1 MNHTTRF
8 ARRPARWAPAIAV
21 TAILASAALGQ
32 NLSSNPSQRPGPA
45 PTATTTTSAST
56 PVQAHAIMGAN
67 AKGVAAKLKEIYGGY
82 PNLLITDTINGQIVV
97 QGPPVVQQE
106 IAHWLAAEGLSPQ
119 TASSR
124 PSSVEP
130 AAYSEPQTMVTTTWR
145 LKNLS
150 ARDFESKLVR
160 TWGSNLQ
167 SSQDQ
172 IGDVATFRFP
182 ATAAGTTSIVVDRR
196 ANTAT
201 ITLPRSSAPSWER
214 LMTILDSRPRSP
226 SEQTAIKPLVN
237 ADAATIRRA
246 VSILTQVFSSGGD
259 PHRKFHIGQF
269 VSMLFQQAVLA
280 QVAAQPAGGAQPPLP
295 LPPPPAPGA
304 PGVETAAQ
312 PLTPGAPSIAS
323 MEAIARINNVQI
335 EILEDVIVVR
345 GRKEDVDRVLQII
358 EQIEQQSLQFKP
370 AIEIYYLKHV
380 DSTAMSDMINQL
392 APVAFQRLG
401 SVTVQALQRP
411 NAVLLIGRKENIPS
425 LIELIAKLD
434 VPAPADGERRIFR
447 LEHMSAIDM
456 ERTIR
461 NFFVT
466 RPPTDTTLRPGL
478 GTRSVVIADYRSN
491 SLVVQA
497 APRDMVEI
505 TKLIGELDVPTA
517 SVNYE
522 VRVFKLRN
530 SIAETLATVLE
541 ESITA
546 AAASTT
552 ATAAVGAA
560 TQGTAARATPPAVSL
575 QFERL
580 GPDGVQL
587 IKSGIVANVR
597 VNADTRTNSLIIV
610 GPTTAMGLM
619 AALVEQLDTL
629 PASVARIK
637 VFTIR
642 NGDAT
647 ALAEMLTNLFGQ
659 PQQANQQAPGQVS
672 PTGQGESA
680 IVPLRFSVDQRTNSI
695 IATGNEGDLNVIYHI
710 LTRLDEGDI
719 RQRRTTV
726 YRLRNAPA
734 QDVSNALTSLL
745 QQNLLLIQSAPELV
759 TPVETLDRQVIVVPE
774 VVTNSLIVSATERYF
789 NEITKIIETLDK
801 RPPMV
806 VIQVVLAEVTLSDTE
821 QFGVEWGLQ
830 DALMFDRGIPAA
842 PGAALAPGY
851 NFNSTPVILPN
862 QNSATSLA
870 TAPRVATQA
879 LSNLTLGRTDPTL
892 GFGGLVLS
900 ASSESVNVL
909 LRALEA
915 SSRAQIISRPQ
926 VQTLDNLPAF
936 VQVGALVPRIT
947 GAATTGLSV
956 VPILNDIN
964 VGLILQVTPRVS
976 LDGTI
981 AMQVYAEKSSVGPDA
996 TGIPVTTDSNG
1007 NVIRSPQ
1014 IPRTLAQTTVLSR
1027 SGQTI
1032 VLGGLITNDQ
1042 EEETRRVPY
1051 LADIPVIGRLFRF
1064 DFVTKKRTE
1073 LLIIMTP
1080 YLVTSEDQIDWI
1092 NARESERMSW
1102 CVADLVNIHGPVPL
1116 GGNPAFNS
1124 GPTPVIFPDLQPGG
1138 IPTNPTLGPS
1148 GPPGSPNFPV
1158 GPTPYGEV
1166 PILQGRGGAANL
1178 PTLAPSGPVP
1188 AGAMPPGPMPY
1199 LEPARPAAPSVPPP
1213 PPPGPGGLGSSRRT
1227 NEGYLVPQP
1236 PSLMPA
1242 PAQNGQNGLAPP
1254 MIQPAAPPVGTGIT
1268 PVANNEPWPTP
1279 PQAIVPLQYQQLPPT
1294 GGADPGQYPQR
1305 LPPSGFAPA
1314 QYQQPLPPH

>member
-8 ARRPARWAPAIAV
+8 ARPACWALAIALL
-21 TAILASAALGQ
+21 AMLASAAPAQQVGQ
-32 NLSSNPSQRPGPA
+32 QVAQQLPQRPVQAPA
-45 PTATTTTSAST
+45 TAPTTSATT
-56 PVQAHAIMGAN
+56 PVQAHAIVGAN
-67 AKGVAAKLKEIYGGY
+67 AKGVAAKLREIYGGY
-82 PNLLITDTINGQIVV
+82 PNLLITDTISGQIVV
-97 QGPPVVQQE
+97 QGPPNVQQE
-106 IAHWLAAEGLSPQ
+106 IERWLAAEGLTVPPVSHEPSPI
-119 TASSR
+119 
-124 PSSVEP
+124 EP
-130 AAYSEPQTMVTTTWR
+130 VAYTEPRTMVTKTWR
-145 LKNLS
+145 LQHLAAK
-150 ARDFESKLVR
+150 DFETRLTR
-160 TWGSNLQ
+160 TWGSTLQ

-182 ATAAGTTSIVVDRR
+182 PTPAGTTSIVVDRR

-201 ITLPRSSAPSWER
+201 ITLPRSSTPSWER
-214 LMTILDSRPRSP
+214 LMAILDSRPRSP
-226 SEQTAIKPLVN
+226 AELTAIKPILN
-237 ADAATIRRA
+237 ADAATVKRA
-246 VSILTQVFSSGGD
+246 VSLLTQFFSNGE
-259 PHRKFHIGQF
+259 PRRKSHIGQF

-280 QVAAQPAGGAQPPLP
+280 QFAAQPGGAQPPPAP
-295 LPPPPAPGA
+295 LPAVPGA
-304 PGVETAAQ
+304 ETSAAQ

-370 AIEIYYLKHV
+370 SIEIYYLKHV
-380 DSTAMSDMINQL
+380 DSSALADMINQVY
-392 APVAFQRLG
+392 AAAFARLG
-401 SVTVQALQRP
+401 QVTISPLQRP

-425 LIELIAKLD
+425 LIELISKLD

-478 GTRSVVIADYRSN
+478 GTRAIVIADYRSN
-491 SLVVQA
+491 SLIVQA

-505 TKLIGELDVPTA
+505 TKLVTELDVPA
-517 SVNYE
+517 AAVNYE
-522 VRVFKLRN
+522 IRVFKLRN
-530 SIAETLATVLE
+530 SIAETLAPTLE
-541 ESITA
+541 EAISA

-575 QFERL
+575 QFQRL
-580 GPDGVQL
+580 GPDGISQL

-637 VFTIR
+637 VFLIR

-659 PQQANQQAPGQVS
+659 PQQANQQAPGQDS

-719 RQRRTTV
+719 RTRKTSV

-734 QDVSNALTSLL
+734 QDVSNALTNLL

-830 DALMFDRGIPAA
+830 DALMFDRGIPATA
-842 PGAALAPGY
+842 ATALNPGF
-851 NFNSTPVILPN
+851 NFNTTGPLPN

-879 LSNLTLGRTDPTL
+879 LTNFALGRSDSTL
-892 GFGGLVLS
+892 GFGGLLLS
-900 ASSESVNVL
+900 ASSESVNML
-909 LRALEA
+909 LRALEV

-996 TGIPVTTDSNG
+996 TGIPVTTDANG

-1032 VLGGLITNDQ
+1032 ILGGLITKDQ
-1042 EEETRRVPY
+1042 EEETRRIPY
-1051 LADIPVIGRLFRF
+1051 LADIPVVGRLFRI
-1064 DFVTKKRTE
+1064 DTVVNKRTE

-1116 GGNPAFNS
+1116 GGNPAFNA
-1124 GPTPVIFPDLQPGG
+1124 GPTPLIFPDLQPGG
-1138 IPTNPTLGPS
+1138 LPPNPQLGPT
-1148 GPPGSPNFPV
+1148 GPPGSPNYPV
-1158 GPTPYGEV
+1158 GAMPYGDV
-1166 PILQGRGGAANL
+1166 PILSGRGNAANL
-1178 PTLAPSGPVP
+1178 PTLAPPMPGTPP
-1188 AGAMPPGPMPY
+1188 GAMPPGPMPY
-1199 LEPARPAAPSVPPP
+1199 VEPVRPQPTPAVPPP
-1213 PPPGPGGLGSSRRT
+1213 PPAPGLGSSRRN
-1227 NEGYLVPQP
+1227 NEPYLIPQP
-1236 PSLMPA
+1236 PTLMQA
-1242 PAQNGQNGLAPP
+1242 PGQDGQTSFAPP
-1254 MIQPAAPPVGTGIT
+1254 PNQPGPPWTTTGVTPVTNIQPYPP
-1268 PVANNEPWPTP
+1268 P
-1279 PQAIVPLQYQQLPPT
+1279 PQLPSQQMTPLPPP
-1294 GGADPGQYPQR
+1294 GGV
-1305 LPPSGFAPA
+1305 APA
-1314 QYQQPLPPH
+1314 QYQQTAGGVAPVQYQQPLMR